1 MKRTTVLLGI
11 LLLMLGAGCGAWMKQ
26 VEGGRQSAGGGGT
39 DAGRAA
45 EPADRELDDN
55 AVKLDACVRKGPGG
69 RNVISPECIR
79 QDISVLPGMKAKD
92 LGTVGMAT
100 FEIVGD
106 VALDGLSKTIRRSHA
121 DSMEVTDTI
130 MRRLLGAG
138 IPLVERDRRLTDKL
152 LEELHV
158 SASELVDSETAPSI
172 GHQLG
177 VKTLIVGRFE
187 FSGEFEFVQDENGDV
202 ILKKP
207 KSIGYQAVRIK
218 ALDVSRGQVIIDA
231 RFSMTGSVVS
241 VLMPQTLARYAAT
254 EILSR
259 LGADAATF

>member
-1 MKRTTVLLGI
+1 MKRTIAFVFMVLMI
-11 LLLMLGAGCGAWMKQ
+11 AGCGAPLAR
-26 VEGGRQSAGGGGT
+26 VDAGNRQSSVRGDSDGKAS
-39 DAGRAA
+39 A
-45 EPADRELDDN
+45 EPADTELDEN

-106 VALDGLSKTIRRSHA
+106 VTLDGLSKTIRRSHA

-187 FSGEFEFVQDENGDV
+187 FSGEFHYAQDENGDV

-259 LGADAATF
+259 LGAEGVAF